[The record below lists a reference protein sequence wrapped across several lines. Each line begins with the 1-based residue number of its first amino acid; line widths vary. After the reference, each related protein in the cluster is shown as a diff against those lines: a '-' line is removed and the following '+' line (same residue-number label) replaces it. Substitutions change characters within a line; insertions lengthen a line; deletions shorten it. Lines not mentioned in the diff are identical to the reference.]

1 MYFWKYSSIC
11 FLWEEK
17 IPGVH
22 GSGQEGFGMAREAED
37 RSTHIVYEKDRI
49 GEVKIADEVV
59 AIIAGLAAT
68 EVDGVDSMAG
78 NITNELVGKLGM
90 KNLSKGV
97 KVDVL
102 EGVVTVSLA
111 LNLKYNYSIMTV
123 TEKVQEK
130 VKAAI
135 ENMTGLEVADI
146 NIRVAGV
153 EMDNQE

>member
-1 MYFWKYSSIC
+1 MTENK
-11 FLWEEK
+11 
-17 IPGVH
+17 
-22 GSGQEGFGMAREAED
+22 
-37 RSTHIVYEKDRI
+37 KDMRDTYTIYDDQTI
-49 GEVKIADEVV
+49 GKVQIADEVV

-97 KVDVL
+97 TVDVL

>member
-1 MYFWKYSSIC
+1 
-11 FLWEEK
+11 
-17 IPGVH
+17 
-22 GSGQEGFGMAREAED
+22 
-37 RSTHIVYEKDRI
+37 
-49 GEVKIADEVV
+49 
-59 AIIAGLAAT
+59 
-68 EVDGVDSMAG
+68 MAG
-78 NITNELVGKLGM
+78 NITNELISKLGM